1 MTSLAPRVVLVTRP
15 SEFTL
20 LLARHATRGQAAFQ
34 LTQRAQSIDRVE
46 AQHHTQDA
54 ALAKA
59 RAAVP
64 SGWTMAEVNRDDLDR
79 FLFGAN
85 DIVVAIGQDG
95 LVANLAKYLTG
106 QPVIGI
112 TPDPASSEA
121 VLTRH
126 AITALPGLLSALE
139 RNAAQTESR
148 TMIEAKVPNGPSLR
162 ALNEI
167 FVGHR
172 SHQSARYLLRQGE
185 TEEYQ
190 SSSGLIVASGTG
202 ITGWAR
208 SILTA
213 TGKTAALAPSD
224 ARGIYLVREAWPSR
238 TSGTTLNF
246 GPVTAAQPLGVV
258 SRMNTGG
265 VIFADGIEQDFLD
278 FDFGV
283 SVQIAPSAARL
294 TLVSDQL

>member
-34 LTQRAQSIDRVE
+34 LSQRAQSITRVE
-46 AQHHTQDA
+46 AQHQTQDA
-54 ALAKA
+54 ALAQA
-59 RAAVP
+59 RAAIP
-64 SGWTMAEVNRDDLDR
+64 PGWTMAEVSRDDLDR
-79 FLFGAN
+79 FLFTAN

-112 TPDPASSEA
+112 TPDPATSEA

-126 AITALPGLLSALE
+126 AVTALPGLLAALD
-139 RNAAQTESR
+139 RNAARTEAR
-148 TMIEAKVPNGPSLR
+148 TMIEAKLANGPSLR

-172 SHQSARYLLRQGE
+172 SHQSARYLLRQNGQ
-185 TEEYQ
+185 EEFQ

-213 TGKTAALAPSD
+213 TGKTTALTPAE
-224 ARGIYLVREAWPSR
+224 ARGVYLVREAWPSR
-238 TSGTTLNF
+238 TSGTTLSH
-246 GPVTAAQPLGVV
+246 GEVTAAEPLDVV
-258 SRMNTGG
+258 SRMNAGG
-265 VIFADGIEQDFLD
+265 VIFADGIEQDFLT
-278 FDFGV
+278 FDYGV
-283 SVQIAPSAARL
+283 TARISPSAARL
-294 TLVSDQL
+294 TLVSDLL